1 LAYQREDG
9 MKSLTWVAALGA
21 VILGVLLYLN
31 RDDVIR
37 YQRMRQM

>member
-1 LAYQREDG
+1 
-9 MKSLTWVAALGA
+9 MKSLKWVAALCA